1 MNLILLL
8 CAIAL
13 SSTAAYYSIAGLI
26 AIFSALPI
34 PIMIMGSVLEVS
46 KLVVASWL
54 YRNWKDTSI
63 MLRTY
68 FIAAIVT
75 LMLLTSMGI
84 FGLLSRAHADQS
96 LVVNDASV
104 AVSVFNDQIQVEKEN
119 IDANRKTLAQ
129 LDAQV
134 NETLSRSIAETGAL
148 RSVSVRRTQNKE
160 REKIKSEILLS
171 QKRIVELT
179 AARAEPDKRLR
190 NIEAEVGPIKYI
202 AALIYGDSLDQNVL
216 EKSVRVII
224 LMIVFAFDPLA
235 VLMFIAYNQSI
246 MRSVNLSSTTPP
258 MAENMQE
265 LKDQLVELSNI
276 TNPNQEQFANNMN
289 KVKDDIDTLNTQN
302 DHLQTLQNQLIEL
315 KDISA
320 NRTYHIKVGEEITLK
335 DHIDV

>member
-96 LVVNDASV
+96 LVVNDASI
-104 AVSVFNDQIQVEKEN
+104 AVSVFNDEIKTQKEN
-119 IDANRKTLAQ
+119 IDANRKALAQ
-129 LDAQV
+129 LDMQV
-134 NETLSRSIAETGAL
+134 NETLSRSTAENGAL
-148 RSVSVRRTQNKE
+148 RSVSIRRAQAKE
-160 REKIKSEILLS
+160 REKIKGEILLS
-171 QKRIVELT
+171 QRRIAELT
-179 AARAEPDKRLR
+179 TAKAEPDRKLR

-202 AALIYGDSLDQNVL
+202 AALVYGDSIDQNVL
-216 EKSVRVII
+216 EKSVRLVI

-235 VLMFIAYNQSI
+235 VLMFIAYNQST
-246 MRSVNLSSTTPP
+246 MR
-258 MAENMQE
+258 
-265 LKDQLVELSNI
+265 K
-276 TNPNQEQFANNMN
+276 QEQPIIAYNQSVL
-289 KVKDDIDTLNTQN
+289 KRQETLNN
-302 DHLQTLQNQLIEL
+302 IDVYKHDNAIDGQTH
-315 KDISA
+315 
-320 NRTYHIKVGEEITLK
+320 HIKVGEEITIK
-335 DHIDV
+335 DHINVRH

>member
-13 SSTAAYYSIAGLI
+13 STTAAYYSIAGLI

-34 PIMIMGSVLEVS
+34 PIMVMGSVLEVS

-104 AVSVFNDQIQVEKEN
+104 SVSVFNDQIQVEREN
-119 IDANRKTLAQ
+119 IDANRKALAQ
-129 LDAQV
+129 LDMQV
-134 NETLSRSIAETGAL
+134 NETLSRSTAENGAL
-148 RSVSVRRTQNKE
+148 RSVSIRRAQNKE
-160 REKIKSEILLS
+160 REKIKTEILSS
-171 QKRIVELT
+171 QKRITELT

-202 AALIYGDSLDQNVL
+202 AALVYGDSIDQNIL
-216 EKSVRVII
+216 EKSVRLVI

-235 VLMFIAYNQSI
+235 VLMFIAYSQS
-246 MRSVNLSSTTPP
+246 
-258 MAENMQE
+258 NMKRQE
-265 LKDQLVELSNI
+265 
-276 TNPNQEQFANNMN
+276 PNQIIAYNESVRRRQEQTNINL
-289 KVKDDIDTLNTQN
+289 DIHKN
-302 DHLQTLQNQLIEL
+302 DNVIDGQH
-315 KDISA
+315 
-320 NRTYHIKVGEEITLK
+320 YHIKVGEEITIK
-335 DHIDV
+335 DHPNVRR